1 LSNGPDLPISTELP
15 DSQIALKWSSLL
27 STGMLADFRS
37 SILEHSVLAAK
48 FSLFASPGIC
58 DDSSGFAEFFEAGG
72 GVLRQFPC

>member
-1 LSNGPDLPISTELP
+1 
-15 DSQIALKWSSLL
+15 
-27 STGMLADFRS
+27 MLAEFRS